1 MEGLLGTSD
10 TISSK
15 EFQTY
20 VDTRTIS
27 QKYPEIRAISAYYF
41 PFSSVLEKPQP
52 VMFSKTYGSEDLG
65 LSGYEAF
72 FDPKRH
78 AAMQTALETGKV
90 SITEKLSIAPNEINS
105 SDLGFVMFVP
115 LFPKVSKHSG
125 KHRTDSLGWV
135 SVTVR
140 TADFMN
146 VLGHKSSRIGA
157 EIYCGNT
164 ARSDRVIFDSH
175 AGQGKTRAESEYRQT
190 SKLPI
195 FNREWT
201 IATQPLP
208 EAVKSANNY
217 RLHIIAV
224 T

>member
-1 MEGLLGTSD
+1 MEGLLGSSD
-10 TISSK
+10 SISPK
-15 EFQTY
+15 EFKAY
-20 VDTRTIS
+20 IDTRTIS
-27 QKYPEIRAISAYYF
+27 RKYPEIRAISAYYS
-41 PFSSVLEKPQP
+41 PLPPSLKKPQP
-52 VMFSKTYGSEDLG
+52 TMFSKTYGSEDLG
-65 LSGYEAF
+65 LSGYEIF
-72 FDPKRH
+72 FDSKRR

-90 SITEKLSIAPNEINS
+90 SITERLAIAPDELNS
-105 SDLGFVMFVP
+105 SDWGFVMFVP
-115 LFPKVSKHSG
+115 LFSKVPTHSG
-125 KHRTDSLGWV
+125 GQRTDSLGWI

-146 VLGHKSSRIGA
+146 VLGHKSSRIGT
-157 EIYCGNT
+157 EIYCGDT
-164 ARSDRVIFDSH
+164 ARPDRAIFDSH
-175 AGQGKTRAESEYRQT
+175 ASQRKNRAESEYRQT
-190 SKLPI
+190 RNLPI